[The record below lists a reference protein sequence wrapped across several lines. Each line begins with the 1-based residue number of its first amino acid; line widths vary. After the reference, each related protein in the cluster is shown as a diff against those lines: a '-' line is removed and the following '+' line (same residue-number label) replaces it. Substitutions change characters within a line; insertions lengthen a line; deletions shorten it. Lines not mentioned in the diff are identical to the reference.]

1 MKMKLALSALLAT
14 SLSMAC
20 FAGPLVKANVDQ
32 NAKWLLHIDF
42 DQFRTSKLGQFLIN
56 DVIVKQVNAAKAQ
69 DDSGFL
75 TNMDVVKIIGQLHSL
90 TAYGTSFET
99 EDKFSGV
106 LLLQVEPET
115 RKILEGAAAGLLL
128 NGDGTLTK
136 TNEEGYTYYS
146 LKDQVFAS
154 PLENGTILFSPSK
167 DRIKHAA
174 SVIAGK
180 SKNLT
185 HSKSFSD
192 FPAVSDNFI
201 FLAVAEGFQDNLPIP
216 PEAKVLKQADGA
228 RIVLGE
234 KKGDVF
240 LNIALKAKDSEV
252 VTQIRQVV
260 EGIIAL
266 GSLSQSENKELQD
279 LIQSIKV
286 TATEKVL
293 SVNAAYP
300 VDSLIARAGP
310 MLEDAENKPRHKD
323 HKKHEKHETGEK
335 SKSDKDEKSEAAKTD
350 KAESSADDQ

>member
-1 MKMKLALSALLAT
+1 MKMKLAMSALLAT
-14 SLSMAC
+14 SLSTAC

-32 NAKWLLHIDF
+32 NAKWLLHIDL

-56 DVIVKQVNAAKAQ
+56 DVIVKQVNALKAE

-99 EDKFSGV
+99 GDKFDG
-106 LLLQVEPET
+106 LLMLQVEPET

-128 NGDGTLTK
+128 NGDGMLTK
-136 TNEEGYTYYS
+136 TNEDGYTYYS
-146 LKDQVFAS
+146 MKDEVFAS
-154 PLENGTILFSPSK
+154 PLENGTILFSRSK
-167 DRIKHAA
+167 GKIKHAA
-174 SVIAGK
+174 SIIAGK

-192 FPAVSDNFI
+192 FPAVSENFI
-201 FLAVAEGFQDNLPIP
+201 FLAVAEGFQDNLQIP

-240 LNIALKAKDSEV
+240 VNIALKAKDSEV

-300 VDSLIARAGP
+300 VDSLITRATS
-310 MLEDAENKPRHKD
+310 MLEDEESKPRHKK
-323 HKKHEKHETGEK
+323 HKDHETGEK
-335 SKSDKDEKSEAAKTD
+335 SKSDKAEKSEAAKTE
-350 KAESSADDQ
+350 KAESSASDQ

>member
-1 MKMKLALSALLAT
+1 MNIKLALSALLAT
-14 SLSMAC
+14 SLSTAS
-20 FAGPLVKANVDQ
+20 FAGPLAKANVDQ
-32 NAKWLLHIDF
+32 NAKWLLHMDF
-42 DQFRTSKLGQFLIN
+42 DQLRNSKLGQFLIN
-56 DVIVKQVNAAKAQ
+56 DVIVKQLNAVKAE

-75 TNMDVVKIIGQLHSL
+75 TNMDIVKIIGQLHSL

-99 EDKFSGV
+99 GDKFDGV

-136 TNEEGYTYYS
+136 TNEEGHLYYA
-146 LKDQVFAS
+146 LADKFFAS
-154 PLENGTILFSPSK
+154 PQDNGAILFSPSK
-167 DRIKHAA
+167 DTIKHASA
-174 SVIAGK
+174 VIAGK
-180 SKNLT
+180 GKNLS

-192 FPAVSDNFI
+192 FPAVNENFI
-201 FLAVAEGFQDNLPIP
+201 FLAVAEGFQDNLQIP

-234 KKGDVF
+234 QKGSVF
-240 LNIALKAKDSEV
+240 LNIALKAKDSEI

-300 VDSLIARAGP
+300 VDSLITRASS
-310 MLEDAENKPRHKD
+310 MLEEEQSKPRHKN
-323 HKKHEKHETGEK
+323 HKKHETGEK
-335 SKSDKDEKSEAAKTD
+335 SKSAKAEKSEAAKTE